1 MLKSLLI
8 IIVDEF
14 IRGFQIFDKDLNGTI
29 QLGEL
34 RYILTQIG
42 EKLSDEE
49 VDELLK
55 MVQVSP

>member
-1 MLKSLLI
+1 MLI
-8 IIVDEF
+8 IIADEF